1 MNLSLT
7 RKRSL
12 FSELKNDTYFRT
24 FALIAGVIAITCHDT
39 EHGIFIDK
47 VKVSQ

>member
-24 FALIAGVIAITCHDT
+24 FALIAGVINSWRKPI
-39 EHGIFIDK
+39 GLPMG
-47 VKVSQ
+47 